1 VANQLPFA
9 APVTADADTP
19 LSRARSALADASYRT
34 GDFDAAEAVGN
45 EALSEA
51 LAAGD
56 RAGEA
61 AALDLLGDLLH
72 HRTIDLP
79 RAEWSSV
86 DFGVEQDLFE
96 RALAIRREIGDEAGV
111 AESLLHLGW
120 VHQVLRNQPAV
131 SLPLFMEALTLAEPD
146 GDPQVRSE
154 LHRHIGFHLAM
165 VDNRPDLGLP
175 HFQQSLE
182 LWRTGSEPARVIF
195 ALAALARCEAAAGH
209 IDDALAHS
217 QEALDLAARGSYRS
231 RIASGAEAAR
241 RAAEEAAAKSG

>member
-1 VANQLPFA
+1 M
-9 APVTADADTP
+9 TADADTL

-34 GDFDAAEAVGN
+34 GDFDSAEVLAN

-51 LAAGD
+51 QAAGD
-56 RAGEA
+56 RASEA
-61 AALDLLGDLLH
+61 AALDLLGDVLH

-96 RALAIRREIGDEAGV
+96 RALAIRREIGDDAGV

-131 SLPLFMEALTLAEPD
+131 SLPLLMEALALAEPD
-146 GDPQVRSE
+146 GDAQVLSE

-175 HFQQSLE
+175 YFQRSLE
-182 LWRTGSEPARVIF
+182 LWRAGSEPARVIF
-195 ALAALARCEAAAGH
+195 ALVALARCEAAAGH

-217 QEALDLAARGSYRS
+217 QEALDLTAQGSYRS
-231 RIASGAEAAR
+231 RVASGAVAAR
-241 RAAEEAAAKSG
+241 QAVEEVAATAGG